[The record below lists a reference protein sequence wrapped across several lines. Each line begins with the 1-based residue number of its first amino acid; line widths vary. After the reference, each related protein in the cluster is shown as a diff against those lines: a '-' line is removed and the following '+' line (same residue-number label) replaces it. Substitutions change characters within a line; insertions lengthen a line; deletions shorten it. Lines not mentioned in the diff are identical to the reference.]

1 MDQFALIYVVAVAPL
16 SCVAVDWKYDEK
28 SALAQ
33 VRIMAIGL
41 ILLYIYLTVRG
52 TRVNN
57 ATTVTRLTNGPTPSH
72 QV

>member
-1 MDQFALIYVVAVAPL
+1 
-16 SCVAVDWKYDEK
+16 VDWKYDEK